1 MRQMYFR
8 KIDYS
13 LLTILKKFEITPT
26 CNDLKKLSQ
35 DIEDILAFQKKL
47 PNLEIKNLCYPQ
59 TKQEIIEVFTLRSRV
74 YKREG
79 YDREFPQFIDGLDY
93 DEYDKTSA
101 VLCVKFNNKITGS
114 CRVVFDSPL
123 KLPIEKNYP
132 FDYLRAQRGELCEL
146 SRLVVERESL
156 GQEPRLL
163 TKGTYLLLRKK
174 GISTLVSI
182 TDKKAYNRY
191 YKNFGGFRVEHEYS
205 GYGKLEKTFI
215 VSSWEIAKVSP
226 FFKRAFL
233 KN

>member
-13 LLTILKKFEITPT
+13 LLTILKKFKIAPI

-59 TKQEIIEVFTLRSRV
+59 TKQELIDVFVLRSRV

-101 VLCVKFNNKITGS
+101 ILCVKFNNKITGS

-123 KLPIEKNYP
+123 KLPIEKNYS
-132 FDYLRAQRGELCEL
+132 FDYLRAQKGELCEL

-215 VSSWEIAKVSP
+215 VSSWEIAEVSP